1 MANLGGGAMV
11 RERISTAVAL
21 VVALALL
28 AGISARL
35 GSPIPIAFAAD
46 SPDQALETAA
56 DKVEAATAKGGSGF
70 AFTVVSRSTLHAR
83 EGGPLIEIPDPLDRY
98 KSLGLADLYYVGGSI
113 AEGIVSPA
121 GYFLQMRAGP
131 STPDA
136 PPDFEKS
143 QPTLAALVRD
153 GTTYRND
160 GEGWYETDQP
170 PGIGL
175 DLATIALLPTLLRDA
190 GSPTAKGETE
200 VDGANATKLEAT
212 SSIDDAPGL
221 MAIDA
226 ASFTELSEPLSFAI
240 DDLGRLVEIRG
251 LMRNTRMETFDL
263 LVEVVITLRY
273 PDPLPALPPPEPIW
287 TPPALPTEE
296 TP

>member
-1 MANLGGGAMV
+1 MV

-46 SPDQALETAA
+46 TPDQALETAA

-70 AFTVVSRSTLHAR
+70 TFTVVSRSTLHAR
-83 EGGPLIEIPDPLDRY
+83 EGGPLIEIPDPVDRY
-98 KSLGLADLYYVGGSI
+98 KSLGLADRYYVGGSI

-121 GYFLQMRAGP
+121 GYYLQMRAGP
-131 STPDA
+131 ATPDE
-136 PPDFEKS
+136 PPDFQKA
-143 QPTLAALVRD
+143 QPTLAALVSD
-153 GTTYRND
+153 GKTYRDD
-160 GEGWYETDQP
+160 GEGWYLTDQP

-175 DLATIALLPTLLRDA
+175 DLTTIGLLPTLLRDA
-190 GSPTAKGETE
+190 TGSRAKGETV
-200 VDGANATKLEAT
+200 VDGVSATNLEAT
-212 SSIDDAPGL
+212 GSIDDAPGL

-226 ASFTELSEPLSFAI
+226 ASFTELTEPLSFAL
-240 DDLGRLVEIRG
+240 DDQGRLVEIRG

-273 PDPLPALPPPEPIW
+273 ADPLPALPAPEPIW